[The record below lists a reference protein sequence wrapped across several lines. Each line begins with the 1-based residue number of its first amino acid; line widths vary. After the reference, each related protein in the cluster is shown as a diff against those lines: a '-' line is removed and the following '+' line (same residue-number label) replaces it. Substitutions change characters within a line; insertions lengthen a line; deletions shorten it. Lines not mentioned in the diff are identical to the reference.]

1 MMITVPTITSGTNAI
16 VLALTPFERWQ
27 AVRRLGDDIVGERS
41 YALVC
46 AAALVLLTVLLIVVS
61 LSRRKKDRALSS
73 ELFRTYADRRGLS
86 HRERTILMDVA
97 RRAKVRRSESIFTL
111 ANAFNLG
118 AARITD
124 QALALN
130 GAQASR
136 SLRFELTVLREKL
149 GLKERVSGSIGS
161 DATLNKPSSRQISVD
176 KKLQIIRREHEP
188 VDIEATVIKNDDIEL
203 AVRLSKPLEA
213 GPGQECRLH
222 YYYGVSVWEFDAS
235 VVSCEGEI
243 LVLAHSYDVRFINR
257 RRFFRAVVNKPALIA
272 GFPFTRKVPAG
283 ACENQSAPDASTCS
297 WAAPEFVPATV
308 TEMGGPGLRI
318 EVPAAVEVGSRVLV
332 VVKMSEESAADRRR
346 NSAWSQNKTVR
357 LSKIV
362 EDIAE
367 VRRVEPV
374 GDEFSLAVELT
385 GLSDSDIDELIRE
398 TNSASMEASG
408 RNNDMVLEAAGQ
420 AAI

>member
-1 MMITVPTITSGTNAI
+1 M
-16 VLALTPFERWQ
+16 
-27 AVRRLGDDIVGERS
+27 
-41 YALVC
+41 
-46 AAALVLLTVLLIVVS
+46 
-61 LSRRKKDRALSS
+61 
-73 ELFRTYADRRGLS
+73 
-86 HRERTILMDVA
+86 
-97 RRAKVRRSESIFTL
+97 
-111 ANAFNLG
+111 
-118 AARITD
+118 
-124 QALALN
+124 
-130 GAQASR
+130 
-136 SLRFELTVLREKL
+136 
-149 GLKERVSGSIGS
+149 
-161 DATLNKPSSRQISVD
+161 
-176 KKLQIIRREHEP
+176 
-188 VDIEATVIKNDDIEL
+188 
-203 AVRLSKPLEA
+203 
-213 GPGQECRLH
+213 
-222 YYYGVSVWEFDAS
+222 
-235 VVSCEGEI
+235 VSCEGEI

-408 RNNDMVLEAAGQ
+408 RNNDMVLEAA
-420 AAI
+420 